1 MSLRRPPLSPRQARA
16 RWNAGPPPTT
26 GGVAADRSASTPQP
40 RMVTAVRDAE
50 ALGIGRVGR
59 GRRRKGPPSGR
70 VRRRRKILPPTGGS
84 ALDRSVRRDN
94 DTRTRGR
101 MRMRMRKRLVLSAR
115 VGVGEFVMRGILDFR
130 TWVSA
135 ACCPQGPRR
144 ENRTTRNAVILR
156 QPASADTTTLNTA
169 TPLIL
174 PRRSRS
180 PQSRPSQ
187 AGRDRIQQARFERR
201 YNVD

>member
-1 MSLRRPPLSPRQARA
+1 MRVRRRRQEESPPT
-16 RWNAGPPPTT
+16 GPPRHPSPAWSRQC
-26 GGVAADRSASTPQP
+26 GMRKRLESAASVGV
-40 RMVTAVRDAE
+40 
-50 ALGIGRVGR
+50 
-59 GRRRKGPPSGR
+59 GPPSGR